1 MHAVLGRGRGG
12 AAERASMDVLQAS
25 LDETLRALLGAAV
38 LFGSVVL
45 LTEVAARA
53 VPNGAVALVRL
64 AGAGVPALTI
74 VLWVQWWAGS

>member
-1 MHAVLGRGRGG
+1 MRCWGEVAG
-12 AAERASMDVLQAS
+12 ARQNGASMDVLQAS

-45 LTEVAARA
+45 LTEVAART

-64 AGAGVPALTI
+64 AGVGVLALTI